1 MQRFKVELLRV
12 LLAIGPKTW
21 RRIGIGFV
29 AFVLPMII
37 FIGIADEVLE
47 KETIP
52 ADVVILHGAYRLS
65 DPALDTFVVAT
76 TDIGYIWFVGLAA
89 LIILLVCI
97 RKKAYTS
104 ALIAVVSMA
113 GSAAISVLL
122 KLVFQRDRPALW
134 ERLVTENSYSFP
146 SGHAMASASLAGVII
161 VLLWPTKYRYPALVG
176 AGLYM
181 LYVGFTRLYLGVHY
195 PSDILAGWLVTGVW
209 VAITTYII
217 TRLRRT
223 S

>member
-97 RKKAYTS
+97 RKKP
-104 ALIAVVSMA
+104 I
-113 GSAAISVLL
+113 
-122 KLVFQRDRPALW
+122 R
-134 ERLVTENSYSFP
+134 RL
-146 SGHAMASASLAGVII
+146 
-161 VLLWPTKYRYPALVG
+161 
-176 AGLYM
+176 
-181 LYVGFTRLYLGVHY
+181 
-195 PSDILAGWLVTGVW
+195 
-209 VAITTYII
+209 
-217 TRLRRT
+217 
-223 S
+223 